1 MCLGPGV
8 PGASPPP
15 PRVRFAFAR
24 TSRDLPV
31 SLLALDG
38 PVEAGDWLLVHC
50 GLALARL
57 SDGDARAALAIR
69 APEVSP

>member
-1 MCLGPGV
+1 MCLAQVCQVQSAPLDGTV
-8 PGASPPP
+8 
-15 PRVRFAFAR
+15 RVR
-24 TSRDLPV
+24 TDGRDMPV
-31 SLLALDG
+31 LLLTLDG
-38 PVEAGDWLLVHC
+38 PVEVGDWLLVHC